1 MLQKSKRVYKGE
13 FNNISGWLGVLV
25 CNLKRTRK
33 SDEQISMDVKKDHG
47 TWISQKMQK
56 RKVLEEPVPLQVT

>member
-1 MLQKSKRVYKGE
+1 MLQKSKRIYKEE

>member
-1 MLQKSKRVYKGE
+1 MLQKSKRVYKEE